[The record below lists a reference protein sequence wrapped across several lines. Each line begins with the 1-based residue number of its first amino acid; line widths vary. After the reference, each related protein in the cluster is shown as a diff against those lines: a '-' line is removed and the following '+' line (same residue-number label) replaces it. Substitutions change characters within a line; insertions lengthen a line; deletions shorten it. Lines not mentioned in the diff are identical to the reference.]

1 MKSKKSTRR
10 GAIPNLF
17 ERAAKALIGLQVGIY
32 TISSVSFLDDN
43 TALICCQD
51 VTTEHGTHHFEAE
64 HWLDECTF
72 HYNELYYDTDGNYLE
87 TEPVNLKPQLMRTFE
102 RLFRT
107 FTNL

>member
-1 MKSKKSTRR
+1 MKPNKSSKR

-17 ERAAKALIGLQVGIY
+17 ERTAKALIGLQVGIY
-32 TISSVSFLDDN
+32 TISNVSFLDDN

-51 VTTEHGTHHFEAE
+51 VVSENGKHHFEAE

-72 HYNELYYDTDGNYLE
+72 HYNELYYDSEGNYLE

-102 RLFRT
+102 RLFCSIS
-107 FTNL
+107 NM